1 MILVTGGAGYIGSH
15 TCVTLLQAGYEVL
28 VLDNLC
34 NSKKESLHRV
44 EIITGKKIHFVHA
57 DLRDLAA
64 LRKIFGNYSIDG
76 VIHFAG
82 LKSIGES
89 INSPLKY
96 YDNNVSSSMVLVQ
109 VMTEFE
115 VRALVFSSTA
125 AVYGAATT
133 SPIPEESPLEA
144 SNPYGRSK
152 LMIEQICTDL
162 ASANDSWSIAIL
174 RYFNPIGAHA
184 SGQIGE
190 NVNDVP
196 SNLMPNICRV
206 AVSGNEQLEVYG
218 NDYPTIDGTGV
229 RDYIHVMDLAEGHMR
244 ALAWLKN
251 NTGAHVFNL
260 GTGHGFSVLEIVKTF
275 EQVSGVSIPYK
286 ISPRRL
292 GDLPVIYAD
301 TSKAEKELGW
311 KAELGIQAMCK
322 DAWNWQVQNP
332 QGYLG
337 RK

>member
-28 VLDNLC
+28 VLDSLC
-34 NSKKESLHRV
+34 KSRKESLRRV
-44 EIITGKKIHFVHA
+44 EIITGKIIHFVHA
-57 DLRDLAA
+57 DVRDIAA
-64 LRKIFGNYSIDG
+64 LRKVFSDYSIDG

-82 LKSIGES
+82 LKSISES

-96 YDNNVSSSMVLVQ
+96 YDNNVTGSMVLVQ
-109 VMTEFE
+109 VMAEFE

-125 AVYGAATT
+125 AVYGAATA
-133 SPIPEESPLEA
+133 SPIQENATLA
-144 SNPYGRSK
+144 ATNPYGLYK
-152 LMIEQICTDL
+152 LMIEQICTDI
-162 ASANDSWSIAIL
+162 AISNDSWSIAIL
-174 RYFNPIGAHA
+174 RYFNPVGAHP
-184 SGQIGE
+184 SGQMGE
-190 NVNDVP
+190 HANDAP

-206 AVSGNEQLEVYG
+206 AVNGNEQVEVFG

-229 RDYIHVMDLAEGHMR
+229 RDYIHVMDLAEGHVS

-251 NTGAHVFNL
+251 NTGTHVFNL
-260 GTGHGFSVLEIVKTF
+260 GAGHGFSVLEMIKTF
-275 EQVSGVSIPYK
+275 EQVSGATIPYK

-311 KAELGIQAMCK
+311 KAELSIQAMCK

-332 QGYLG
+332 QGYVD
-337 RK
+337 

>member
-28 VLDNLC
+28 VLDSLC
-34 NSKKESLHRV
+34 KSRKESLRRV
-44 EIITGKKIHFVHA
+44 EIITGKIIHFVHA
-57 DLRDLAA
+57 DVRDIAA
-64 LRKIFGNYSIDG
+64 LRKVFSDYSIDG

-82 LKSIGES
+82 LKSISES

-96 YDNNVSSSMVLVQ
+96 YDNNVTGSMVLVQ
-109 VMTEFE
+109 VMAEFE

-125 AVYGAATT
+125 AVYGAATA
-133 SPIPEESPLEA
+133 SPIQENATLA
-144 SNPYGRSK
+144 ATNPYGRSK

-174 RYFNPIGAHA
+174 RYFNPVGAHA

-190 NVNDVP
+190 NVIDVP

-206 AVSGNEQLEVYG
+206 VVSCNEQLEIYG
-218 NDYPTIDGTGV
+218 NDYPTIDGTGI
-229 RDYIHVMDLAEGHMR
+229 RDYIHVMDLAEGHVR
-244 ALAWLKN
+244 ALDWLKN

-260 GTGHGFSVLEIVKTF
+260 GTGCGFSVLEMVKTF
-275 EQVSGVSIPYK
+275 EQVSGVTVPYK
-286 ISPRRL
+286 ISPRRA

-301 TSKAEKELGW
+301 TSKAEKELAW

-322 DAWNWQVQNP
+322 DAWNWLEQNP
-332 QGYLG
+332 QGYLD
-337 RK
+337 

>member
-1 MILVTGGAGYIGSH
+1 MILITGGAGYIGSH

-28 VLDNLC
+28 VLDNLSK
-34 NSKKESLHRV
+34 SKKESLRRV

-57 DLRDLAA
+57 DIRDIAA
-64 LRKIFGNYSIDG
+64 LRKVFSGYSIDG

-82 LKSIGES
+82 LKSISES

-96 YDNNVSSSMVLVQ
+96 YDNNVTGSMVLVQ
-109 VMTEFE
+109 VMAEFE

-125 AVYGAATT
+125 AVYGAATA
-133 SPIPEESPLEA
+133 SPIQENATLA
-144 SNPYGRSK
+144 ATNPYGLYK
-152 LMIEQICTDL
+152 LMIEQICTDI
-162 ASANDSWSIAIL
+162 AISNDSWSIAIL
-174 RYFNPIGAHA
+174 RYFNPVGAHP
-184 SGQIGE
+184 SGQMGE
-190 NVNDVP
+190 HANDAP

-206 AVSGNEQLEVYG
+206 AVNGNEQVEVFG
-218 NDYPTIDGTGV
+218 NDYPTIDGTGI
-229 RDYIHVMDLAEGHMR
+229 RDYIHVMDLAEGHVR

-251 NTGAHVFNL
+251 NTGKHVFNL
-260 GTGHGFSVLEIVKTF
+260 GAGHGFSVLEMIKTF
-275 EQVSGVSIPYK
+275 EQVSGATIPYK

-311 KAELGIQAMCK
+311 KAELSIQAMCK

-332 QGYLG
+332 QGYVD
-337 RK
+337 

>member
-15 TCVTLLQAGYEVL
+15 TCIALIEAGYEVL

-34 NSKKESLHRV
+34 NSKKESLRRV
-44 EIITGKKIHFVHA
+44 EIITGKKIHFVPV
-57 DLRDLAA
+57 DVRDQAA
-64 LRKIFGNYSIDG
+64 LREVFSNYLIDG

-89 INSPLKY
+89 INLPLKY
-96 YDNNVSSSMVLVQ
+96 YDNNVTGSIALVQ
-109 VMTEFE
+109 VMAEFE

-125 AVYGAATT
+125 AVYGGATA
-133 SPIPEESPLEA
+133 SPIQESSPLVA
-144 SNPYGRSK
+144 TNPYGSSK
-152 LMIEQICTDL
+152 LMIEQIYTDL
-162 ASANDSWSIAIL
+162 AISNSSWAIAIL
-174 RYFNPIGAHA
+174 RYFNPVGAHA

-190 NVNDVP
+190 HSNDEP

-206 AVSGNEQLEVYG
+206 AMRGIEQLKVHG

-229 RDYIHVMDLAEGHMR
+229 RDYIHVMDLAEGHVR

-251 NTGAHVFNL
+251 NMGTHVFNL
-260 GTGHGFSVLEIVKTF
+260 GTGHGCSVLEIVKTF
-275 EQVSGVSIPYK
+275 EQVSGISIPYK
-286 ISPRRL
+286 IFPRRR

-311 KAELGIQAMCK
+311 KAKLDIQSMCI
-322 DAWNWQVQNP
+322 DAWNWQEQNP
-332 QGYLG
+332 QGYLN
-337 RK
+337 

>member
-15 TCVTLLQAGYEVL
+15 TCIALLEAGYEVL

-34 NSKKESLHRV
+34 NSKKESLRRV
-44 EIITGKKIHFVHA
+44 EIITGKKIDFIHA
-57 DLRDLAA
+57 DIRDVTA
-64 LRKIFGNYSIDG
+64 LRKIFSHYLIDG

-89 INSPLKY
+89 IKFPLKY
-96 YDNNVSSSMVLVQ
+96 YDNNVSGSTALVQ
-109 VMTEFE
+109 VMAEFE
-115 VRALVFSSTA
+115 VHALVFSSTA
-125 AVYGAATT
+125 AVYGEGSA
-133 SPIPEESPLEA
+133 SPVQESSPLVA
-144 SNPYGRSK
+144 TNPYGQSK
-152 LMIEQICTDL
+152 LMIEQIYTDL
-162 ASANDSWSIAIL
+162 AISNNSWGIAIL
-174 RYFNPIGAHA
+174 RYFNPVGAHA

-190 NVNDVP
+190 HSNDEF

-206 AVSGNEQLEVYG
+206 AMRGIEQLEVYG

-229 RDYIHVMDLAEGHMR
+229 RDYIHVMDLAEGHVR

-286 ISPRRL
+286 ISPKRL
-292 GDLPVIYAD
+292 GDLAVIYAD

-311 KAELGIQAMCK
+311 KAELGVQAMCK
-322 DAWNWQVQNP
+322 DAWNWQKQNP
-332 QGYLG
+332 QGYVD
-337 RK
+337 